1 MTLFE
6 QFSSVSF
13 VSTLKLSIR
22 TSSMKVGTISSSN
35 KSSNLSTAYKEYIYI
50 YIYNVYVQKRLN
62 VDKSTWYGI
71 KYDFP
76 N

>member
-1 MTLFE
+1 
-6 QFSSVSF
+6 
-13 VSTLKLSIR
+13 
-22 TSSMKVGTISSSN
+22 MKVGTISSSN